1 MKHEKSLEFNTTELS
16 HSEAV
21 KTAEDTLEQHS
32 SFKVHTQENSET
44 HTMVK
49 SSGNSVSVMKMGTTL
64 RVHLKGNEDVMD
76 KVEQNLKQGPKSSGA
91 TEKQEGEMYETKARK
106 QGPKTK
112 VNDQSPQGQT
122 EMIVHEDGTLEIMQ
136 QGNRIEMLTEVGL
149 FATDSPDG
157 LTVENAYFTDDFGDK
172 YDSNDVETLINSIRM
187 MLLEE
192 VR

>member
-1 MKHEKSLEFNTTELS
+1 MKHEESLEFNTTELS

-21 KTAEDTLEQHS
+21 KTAEDTLEEHS
-32 SFKVHTQENSET
+32 AFKVHTKENSET

-49 SSGNSVSVMKMGTTL
+49 SSGNSVSIMKMGTTL
-64 RVHLKGNEDVMD
+64 RVHLKGNEDIMD
-76 KVEQNLKQGPKSSGA
+76 SVKKNLKQGPKNSGK
-91 TEKQEGEMYETKARK
+91 TDNQEEKMYETKAREK
-106 QGPKTK
+106 GPTTE
-112 VNDQSPQGQT
+112 VNNQTSQGQT

-136 QGNRIEMLTEVGL
+136 RGNRIEMLTEVGL